1 MMSMSRS
8 MSTSTLT
15 FIAALPDRV
24 ETILRTVLSAAVAL
38 VLAAIA
44 VICFLEVLR
53 RPFGGSFVWYDEFVG
68 YLLVWLTFLGAVLA
82 RSHHQHIG
90 VENLLEKVSEGAR
103 RAIELV
109 GHGVMIAVHIVLL
122 LYGAQLVT
130 RFLTER
136 TITVD
141 IPVGLVYAVIPL
153 SAALMLIVEII
164 HAAQLLSSR
173 E

>member
-1 MMSMSRS
+1 MTFL
-8 MSTSTLT
+8 ST
-15 FIAALPDRV
+15 LPDRV
-24 ETILRTVLSAAVAL
+24 ENILRSVLSAAVAL

-44 VICFLEVLR
+44 VICFLEVVR

-68 YLLVWLTFLGAVLA
+68 YLLVWLTFLAAVLA

-90 VENLLEKVSEGAR
+90 VDNVLEKVSAGAR

-109 GHGVMIAVHIVLL
+109 GHAIMIAVHIVLF
-122 LYGAQLVT
+122 LYGAELVS

-136 TITVD
+136 AITVD
-141 IPVGLVYAVIPL
+141 IPVGLIYAIIPL

-164 HAAQLLSSR
+164 HVARLVSSR